1 MNETQRNI
9 KRYKAALPGLRERIT
24 AAALLL
30 VVSLSM
36 VVSTS
41 LAWLTIS
48 RAPAVMGMSTTVA
61 ANGNLE
67 IALVQPSGERP
78 AESAV
83 GDSLAAAGQDI
94 VGANITWGNL
104 VNLSDKSYGLENIVL
119 RPSLL
124 SNAMNLLDQPLKGA
138 DYGEDG
144 RMELFYNEAFK
155 FTNWNQKESFFEYA
169 STPKYGVRAIS
180 TVKVTS
186 IQPGAKLF
194 DDLMTE
200 ANGLRDANN
209 NEYSKMIGNDD
220 YIKTLAGLIGDY
232 MTDNL
237 NNKEGTNQ
245 INIAKYMP
253 KLYALMCEFD
263 VIIDDFRHVVVALA
277 NTKVYQHCLLE
288 NQDRPAED
296 VWQMYLANRYDW
308 NKLSTATD
316 AQLKETGV
324 IKSKRSDFSI
334 LDEYIN
340 LRNSFKNVLYGDG
353 ELDTEKLDPIT
364 YPDNFD
370 CIQDYYIY
378 VNNKNS
384 NKLYMFQLDT
394 YIQKLVD
401 IGSCKI
407 IHESLPNGYST
418 VNTLGVKQATKLLG
432 EKVDAQ
438 ITKGIIKDFE
448 QISGCK
454 MNAEN
459 VEVKATYLIT
469 VSITAKTI
477 TTAAKNPS
485 TYLSTA
491 TAITDK
497 QNAEYAGS
505 KVYVAEDT
513 YGMAMDF
520 WVRTNAVNSY
530 LILEGNVLTEQEEVR
545 ATGTD
550 QTGKTVE
557 LWSVDVTSTFTDE
570 EGNQQELTENVAIY
584 EDSDGIWRRA
594 ESHAPI
600 YQTESNVKVETS
612 GTPVAA
618 GKKGQ
623 NKAGEEVDLYTV
635 KIIATKADGTTV
647 TVKESA
653 EVYQVGEVWYRYDNY
668 AQLNKN
674 YSTWQSL
681 DESGNYIVPEGMTIS
696 DRKQRFD
703 TISTVIGYEGENRIW
718 QDNELLDVTST
729 TQGSGSCYVFYA
741 DDPSQQE
748 NSLRLLSNLR
758 VAFIDSTEG
767 NTTYGKVVGVAE
779 LDIEHRFEESGR
791 VTLPLVLTDDGSDYL
806 TQYGAGNL
814 AIMPLEKNEPTR
826 ITAVV
831 YLDGRS
837 LSNSEVLAA
846 NSIEGQLNI
855 QFGSTSDLNA
865 KEDEKLELAERSVSV
880 VASKTSG
887 SFGGN
892 GTVLEYDFDDTDP
905 LTVYVRMKVDGEQ
918 PNNAE
923 GFFMRKVN
931 DVQGSREES
940 FELTRG
946 SDDYW
951 YGEYTFT
958 APGDYVLQT
967 VQLDG
972 VDYDLHTSS
981 VGEGEKCPRVKIN
994 GFTVGSV
1001 TMAYDGNVV
1010 EGMHTI
1016 MTGANAVNADLTVQ
1030 LASSKKLPS
1039 TVKLQL
1045 QEDDGTL
1052 ITANMTTDGSGKW
1065 TGTANFT
1072 TSGNYTLKY
1081 IIMDGEYTE
1090 LDAAMQHTMR
1100 IYMGIKVRVDD
1111 GGESYRN
1118 QTWEGNEVE
1127 IPVYVEILD
1136 NTDEPIPY
1144 LSGVKLT
1151 YLRNNSVVGKMDAD
1165 LGWDINEKCYV
1176 GSLHVG
1182 GPGRYT
1188 FGNVKVG
1195 ETNTLTNTLG
1205 TTPVYTYI
1213 SPDPVSYLDAKPM
1226 EGLTYQLSTT
1236 DSTIYTGVR
1245 VANAEAATVI
1255 ATFEDKDVVETV
1267 DGKQVYRTVTVEA
1280 NASGEPE
1287 MVDGQRVSTFMFPIP
1302 KNSDGYQ
1309 SGDWEITGI
1318 SMYNVYGEGGRFYAS
1333 ESDTFDVIPPEEHD
1347 LAVKVVN
1354 AVVEVIGVD
1363 ESYGN
1368 TVEESGKT
1376 NYYFM
1381 DSKTTENPISVKI
1394 TDQNG
1399 DALDSDYITISDVKL
1414 TYQHKPNSAGTCG
1427 GYSSAALENISIERS
1442 VAQPGS
1448 DKVTYSLP
1456 TFNMEYAGE
1465 YLADQMM
1472 VTISEK
1478 SFENENVEMRVD
1490 DEHIYTSLEMAD
1502 QHKGTPTRD
1511 FPVYTL
1517 KTVIPSVVITDITL
1531 DGGGAYAIDKTTT
1544 GYICDS
1550 YNTTTEGSGCD
1561 TKLRYDF
1568 TINSS
1573 HLMAASNTQYISRI
1587 VDSNGN
1593 TATTGCTA
1601 YLYFKCSHASTKTT
1615 WSDYNLVT
1623 WKPHDYLF
1631 NNGEGVP
1638 AATLTL
1644 SGFGGADSAYL
1655 QFAEKNGG
1663 NVNMITQYSGSGSS
1677 YKGDYKTYGTD
1688 KYEWEDDGICKR
1700 FIGYMVNGGG
1710 EHDSDTK
1717 TVAGEIFANKLVF
1730 VYDGKEYN
1738 FTIPTITIHN
1748 DY

>member
-245 INIAKYMP
+245 TNIAKYMP

-1136 NTDEPIPY
+1136 NTDEQIPY

-1151 YLRNNSVVGKMDAD
+1151 YLQNNSMVGKIDTDM
-1165 LGWDINEKCYV
+1165 GWDVSRGCYV
-1176 GSLHVG
+1176 GEMLVR

-1287 MVDGQRVSTFMFPIP
+1287 TVDGQRVSTFMFQIP

-1318 SMYNVYGEGGRFYAS
+1318 SMYNVYGEGGRFYGS
-1333 ESDTFDVIPPEEHD
+1333 ENDTFDVIPPEEHD

-1354 AVVEVIGVD
+1354 AVVQFAGISETI
-1363 ESYGN
+1363 GN
-1368 TVEESGKT
+1368 TTYDATAGAA

-1381 DSKTTENPISVKI
+1381 DTATTSEMYTTADGKTDYRMKFTI

-1399 DALDSDYITISDVKL
+1399 EKLWPEYIDIENVKV
-1414 TYQHKPNSAGTCG
+1414 TFRYQAESSRECG
-1427 GYSSAALENISIERS
+1427 GYYSADEDVERS
-1442 VAQPGS
+1442 
-1448 DKVTYSLP
+1448 
-1456 TFNMEYAGE
+1456 NMPIVFETTTTDDMHFGVKQHTLDYAGE
-1465 YLADQMM
+1465 YAVVSIDATVRENTEKKQGDYDQISKQEFKYASSELQNLPTVTFNTLRPTVTVTAISQTGTFSIDQSTKTQIDDDKRTKTPSWGTGTATYTTNTEHKAAGATASFTATSATVYYKCTHRDDATYGATCVAWISVPEYHNYTQPS
-1472 VTISEK
+1472 VTIS
-1478 SFENENVEMRVD
+1478 
-1490 DEHIYTSLEMAD
+1490 L
-1502 QHKGTPTRD
+1502 
-1511 FPVYTL
+1511 
-1517 KTVIPSVVITDITL
+1517 TDMGNASEATL
-1531 DGGGAYAIDKTTT
+1531 DFVDSSGNAALLYAENGGETKT
-1544 GYICDS
+1544 GY
-1550 YNTTTEGSGCD
+1550 
-1561 TKLRYDF
+1561 
-1568 TINSS
+1568 
-1573 HLMAASNTQYISRI
+1573 A
-1587 VDSNGN
+1587 
-1593 TATTGCTA
+1593 
-1601 YLYFKCSHASTKTT
+1601 
-1615 WSDYNLVT
+1615 WS
-1623 WKPHDYLF
+1623 
-1631 NNGEGVP
+1631 
-1638 AATLTL
+1638 A
-1644 SGFGGADSAYL
+1644 
-1655 QFAEKNGG
+1655 
-1663 NVNMITQYSGSGSS
+1663 
-1677 YKGDYKTYGTD
+1677 
-1688 KYEWEDDGICKR
+1688 DGICQRYVGTYTSQTGNDVKVVANTVTADTLVLT
-1700 FIGYMVNGGG
+1700 YNG
-1710 EHDSDTK
+1710 
-1717 TVAGEIFANKLVF
+1717 VAYSVEIV
-1730 VYDGKEYN
+1730 D
-1738 FTIPTITIHN
+1738 ITISN
-1748 DY
+1748 PY